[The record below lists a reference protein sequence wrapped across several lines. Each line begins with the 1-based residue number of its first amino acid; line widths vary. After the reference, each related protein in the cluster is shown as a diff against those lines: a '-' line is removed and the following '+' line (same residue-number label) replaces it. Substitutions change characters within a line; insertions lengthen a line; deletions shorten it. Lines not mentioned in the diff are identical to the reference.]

1 MGNGSRTWETCCLQQ
16 HTKGADGEKQPR
28 ASRKPAVSPPD
39 QPKGAEPHIPSGS
52 TPGMTRETAG
62 GMYARQS
69 GGDAIQS
76 ATAVCRLKTRATG
89 DRGRTVPTG
98 VRRSP
103 YKGRRR
109 GAGGRSAEHLQ
120 RHDAYG
126 SKADGDMDPK
136 VAQRRIIRVGGLPRS
151 GTTGASKYAV
161 GPLPG
166 E

>member
-1 MGNGSRTWETCCLQQ
+1 MRSPRPNSHAGILTGMGNGSRTWETCCLQQ

-103 YKGRRR
+103 YK
-109 GAGGRSAEHLQ
+109 AGEEVRAE
-120 RHDAYG
+120 D
-126 SKADGDMDPK
+126 
-136 VAQRRIIRVGGLPRS
+136 PRS
-151 GTTGASKYAV
+151 ICRGMTRTARKPTGIWTRRLRNAA
-161 GPLPG
+161 
-166 E
+166 